1 SRTKIALSWT
11 LDQHSMRGDKIE
23 MLRNL
28 IIKLRD
34 YIGDVEACEG
44 PNFDLFHT
52 DKTTVV
58 VVCSRYDYEN
68 IIKKQKDMDLIMIKT
83 NPLCEVIQ

>member
-1 SRTKIALSWT
+1 
-11 LDQHSMRGDKIE
+11 MRGDKIE

-28 IIKLRD
+28 ITRLRD
-34 YIGDVEACEG
+34 YIGDVEAYEG
-44 PNFDLFHT
+44 QNFDLFHS

-68 IIKKQKDMDLIMIKT
+68 IIKKQKDADFIMIKT
-83 NPLCEVIQ
+83 NPLCEIIQQK